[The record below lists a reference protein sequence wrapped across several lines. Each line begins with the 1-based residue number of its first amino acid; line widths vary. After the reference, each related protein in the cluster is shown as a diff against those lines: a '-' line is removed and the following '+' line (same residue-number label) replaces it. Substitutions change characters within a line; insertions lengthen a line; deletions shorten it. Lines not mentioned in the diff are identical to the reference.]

1 MTMGGTLLGR
11 LAFAVRPLSDPTGD
25 RAVTT
30 VETTDAPTP
39 EAPAPEAP
47 SSSKAWLG
55 WLAGFVVVA
64 LLAGTTGVL
73 FVRVQDAQHQA
84 DDAVT
89 LAGGNQAQLQTQ
101 LDQINR
107 TLTQIRGDG
116 QATSDDVATLT
127 SQLTALKK
135 CVNTALDSIA
145 QAGQT
150 GKPVA
155 VTKC

>member
-1 MTMGGTLLGR
+1 MTQQEI
-11 LAFAVRPLSDPTGD
+11 AP
-25 RAVTT
+25 VTA
-30 VETTDAPTP
+30 VETSDAT
-39 EAPAPEAP
+39 APAIPEPAGP
-47 SSSKAWLG
+47 SSNAWLG

-64 LLAGTTGVL
+64 LLAGATGVL
-73 FVRVQDAQHQA
+73 FVRVQDAQQHA

-89 LAGGNQAQLQTQ
+89 IAGGNQAQLQSQ
-101 LDQINR
+101 LDQVNQ
-107 TLTQIRGDG
+107 TLAQMRQDG

-127 SQLTALKK
+127 NQLTALKK

>member
-1 MTMGGTLLGR
+1 MSVTE
-11 LAFAVRPLSDPTGD
+11 PP
-25 RAVTT
+25 VTT
-30 VETTDAPTP
+30 AAPVAPSPPAPPTEAVVP
-39 EAPAPEAP
+39 EPVAPA
-47 SSSKAWLG
+47 SKAWLG

-64 LLAGTTGVL
+64 LLAGVTAVL
-73 FVRVQDAQHQA
+73 FVRVQDAQQQA

-89 LAGGNQAQLQTQ
+89 LAGGNQAQLQAQ
-101 LDQINR
+101 LDQINQS
-107 TLTQIRGDG
+107 LTQIQEDG

>member
-1 MTMGGTLLGR
+1 
-11 LAFAVRPLSDPTGD
+11 
-25 RAVTT
+25 VTAL
-30 VETTDAPTP
+30 ETAD
-39 EAPAPEAP
+39 APAPMAP
-47 SSSKAWLG
+47 EPTAPQSKAWLG

-64 LLAGTTGVL
+64 LLAGATGVL
-73 FVRVQDAQHQA
+73 FVRVQDAQQQA
-84 DDAVT
+84 DDAVAV
-89 LAGGNQAQLQTQ
+89 AGGNQAQLQSQ
-101 LDQINR
+101 LDQINQ
-107 TLTQIRGDG
+107 TLTRIQQDG